1 MRWHSVGES
10 AWQRAQAA
18 LPARDAGYAKK
29 EEANT
34 VSMNAHDIE
43 RARSAIP
50 ILNQTLY
57 LNTGTAGL
65 TAQPVIDAMLEL
77 ARRMEAGG
85 LPAYYEIQSQAVTAR
100 NRMAAF
106 LGAGEDEVAFT
117 WNASHSLNIAL
128 QVRWDALRAT
138 PGQPVEVLFSD
149 HEYPTTNMIFRYLEQ
164 IGAIRLVRYKLSAD
178 TNEMLDSLN
187 AVTTDRARMLVAS
200 HVDCNTGLRADV
212 KTLCAWCR
220 QRGIVSFIDGA
231 QAVGQFS
238 INLRDIGCDIYI
250 GNGHKWL
257 YGPKGVGLL
266 YVRKEMLDLFNPP
279 MVGSG
284 TITWTDPVAFVD
296 SAARFELAATRP
308 AYVFA
313 AMNAALDWFES
324 FGQAAIE
331 SRMRALS
338 DYFKR
343 RVLEQPD
350 RYTLI
355 CPVPWEQSSAMASI
369 QFAGKT
375 AEDIGAFCSRMFR
388 ENKAVLRPVGDGFNA
403 IRISTAYYNIE
414 DEYER
419 LFNLFETEFLKQ

>member
-1 MRWHSVGES
+1 MKV
-10 AWQRAQAA
+10 
-18 LPARDAGYAKK
+18 
-29 EEANT
+29 
-34 VSMNAHDIE
+34 HDIA

-65 TAQPVIDAMLEL
+65 TAQPVIEAMLEL
-77 ARRMEAGG
+77 ARRMESGG
-85 LPAYYEIQSQAVTAR
+85 LSAYHEIQHQAVTAR
-100 NRMAAF
+100 NRLAAF
-106 LGAGEDEVAFT
+106 LGAGEDELAFT

-128 QVRWDALRAT
+128 QVRWDKLRAT
-138 PGQPVEVLFSD
+138 SGQPVEVLFSD
-149 HEYPTTNMIFRYLEQ
+149 HEYPTTNMIFGYLEQ
-164 IGAIRLVRYKLSAD
+164 IGAIRLVRYRLSENTD
-178 TNEMLDSLN
+178 EMLDGLN
-187 AVTTDRARMLVAS
+187 SVATDRVRMLVAS

-231 QAVGQFS
+231 QAIGQFH
-238 INLRDIGCDIYI
+238 INLHDIGCDIYI

-266 YVRKEMLDLFNPP
+266 YVRKEILDLFNPP
-279 MVGSG
+279 LIGSG
-284 TITWTDPVAFVD
+284 TITWASPVTFVEGA
-296 SAARFELAATRP
+296 SRFELTATRP

-331 SRMRALS
+331 RRMRELS

-375 AEDIGAFCSRMFR
+375 AEDISAFCSRMFQ
-388 ENKAVLRPVGDGFNA
+388 ENKAVLRPVGGSFKA
-403 IRISTAYYNIE
+403 IRVSTAYYNIE
-414 DEYER
+414 EEYER
-419 LFNLFETEFLKQ
+419 LFNLFETEFLKP

>member
-1 MRWHSVGES
+1 
-10 AWQRAQAA
+10 
-18 LPARDAGYAKK
+18 
-29 EEANT
+29 
-34 VSMNAHDIE
+34 MNAHDIA
-43 RARSAIP
+43 RVRSAIP
-50 ILNQTLY
+50 LLNETLY

-65 TAQPVIDAMLEL
+65 TAQPVIDAMTEL
-77 ARRMEAGG
+77 ARRMESGG
-85 LPAYYEIQSQAVTAR
+85 LAAYYEIQSQAAAAR
-100 NRMAAF
+100 NRLATF
-106 LGAGEDEVAFT
+106 LGANEDEVAFT
-117 WNASHSLNIAL
+117 WNASHSLNIAM
-128 QVRWDALRAT
+128 QARWDALRAT
-138 PGQPVEVLFSD
+138 PGQPVDVLFSD

-164 IGAIRLVRYKLSAD
+164 IGAIRLARYTLSAD
-178 TNEMLDSLN
+178 TDEMLDSLN
-187 AVTTDRARMLVAS
+187 AVATDRARMLVAS

-212 KTLCAWCR
+212 KALCAWCKAR
-220 QRGIVSFIDGA
+220 NILSFIDGA
-231 QAVGQFS
+231 QAVGQFN
-238 INLRDIGCDIYI
+238 IDLHDIGCDIYI

-266 YVRKEMLDLFNPP
+266 YMRKEILDFFNPP
-279 MVGSG
+279 MIGSG
-284 TITWTDPVAFVD
+284 TITWGNPVAFVD
-296 SAARFELAATRP
+296 SASRFELAATRP

-331 SRMRALS
+331 RRMRELS

-388 ENKAVLRPVGDGFNA
+388 ENKAILRPVGDGFNA

-419 LFNLFETEFLKQ
+419 LFALLEAEFLNH

>member
-1 MRWHSVGES
+1 MES
-10 AWQRAQAA
+10 
-18 LPARDAGYAKK
+18 
-29 EEANT
+29 
-34 VSMNAHDIE
+34 
-43 RARSAIP
+43 
-50 ILNQTLY
+50 
-57 LNTGTAGL
+57 
-65 TAQPVIDAMLEL
+65 
-77 ARRMEAGG
+77 GG
-85 LPAYYEIQSQAVTAR
+85 LASYYDIQSQAVAAR

-106 LGAGEDEVAFT
+106 LGAHEDEMAFT
-117 WNASHSLNIAL
+117 YNASHSLNIAM
-128 QVRWDALRAT
+128 QVRWDALRAS

-164 IGAIRLVRYKLSAD
+164 IGAIRLARYTLSAD
-178 TNEMLDSLN
+178 TGEMLDTLN
-187 AVTTDRARMLVAS
+187 AVATDQARLLVAS

-212 KTLCAWCR
+212 KALCAWCK

-231 QAVGQFS
+231 QAIGQFN
-238 INLRDIGCDIYI
+238 IDLHDIGCDIYI

-284 TITWTDPVAFVD
+284 TITWGDPITFVD
-296 SAARFELAATRP
+296 SASRFELAATRP

-313 AMNAALDWFES
+313 AMNAALEWFES

-331 SRMRALS
+331 RRMRELS

-350 RYTLI
+350 RYRLI
-355 CPVPWEQSSAMASI
+355 CPMPWEQSSAMASI
-369 QFAGKT
+369 QFAGKS
-375 AEDIGAFCSRMFR
+375 AEDIGAFCNRMFR
-388 ENKAVLRPVGDGFNA
+388 ENKAVLRPVGEGFNA

-419 LFNLFETEFLKQ
+419 LFHLFETEFLNR

>member
-1 MRWHSVGES
+1 MN
-10 AWQRAQAA
+10 
-18 LPARDAGYAKK
+18 ARDIA
-29 EEANT
+29 
-34 VSMNAHDIE
+34 

-50 ILNQTLY
+50 LLNETLY

-65 TAQPVIDAMLEL
+65 TAQPVIDAMLDL
-77 ARRMEAGG
+77 ARRMESGG
-85 LPAYYEIQSQAVTAR
+85 LAAYYDIHSQALAAR
-100 NRMAAF
+100 NRLAAL
-106 LGAGEDEVAFT
+106 LGANQDEMAFT
-117 WNASHSLNIAL
+117 YNASHSLNIAM
-128 QVRWDALRAT
+128 QVRWDALRT
-138 PGQPVEVLFSD
+138 MSDQPVEVLFSD

-164 IGAIRLVRYKLSAD
+164 SGAIRLVRYTLSANTD
-178 TNEMLDSLN
+178 EMLDSLN
-187 AVTTDRARMLVAS
+187 AVATGHPRMLVAS

-212 KTLCAWCR
+212 KTLCAWCKE
-220 QRGIVSFIDGA
+220 RGIVSFIDGA
-231 QAVGQFS
+231 QAIGQFH
-238 INLRDIGCDIYI
+238 IDLHDMGCDIYI

-266 YVRKEMLDLFNPP
+266 YVRKEMLDLFKPP

-284 TITWTDPVAFVD
+284 TITWEDPIAFVD

-313 AMNAALDWFES
+313 AMNAALDWLDS
-324 FGQAAIE
+324 FGQTAIE
-331 SRMRALS
+331 RRMRELS

-343 RVLEQPD
+343 RVLEQPN

-375 AEDIGAFCSRMFR
+375 AEDINAFCSRMMQER
-388 ENKAVLRPVGDGFNA
+388 KAALRPVGDGFNA

-419 LFNLFETEFLKQ
+419 LFHLLETEFLNH